1 MPVRRNQSIFL
12 QRINQTVNE
21 LMRVALQPS
30 YVLHSRPFRDSS
42 VLLDLFTAEHGRTA
56 VIGRGLSRKR
66 RGGSLGALLQPFQPL
81 LLSFGGRGD
90 LLTLTAAETAGA
102 PIRLVHDALISGF
115 YLNELLL
122 RLTHRLDPQPTL
134 FSLYGDTLA
143 SLAGEEAVLEGS
155 LRRFEYEALDQ
166 LGYGVD
172 LRHDA
177 RTGSAIDEGAVYL
190 FTPEYGFSAMRAESL
205 SRDHSDPGSGAAES
219 GLYFKGGELL
229 AIADGHYLRHPATS
243 KRLAR
248 LLLQPHLGDKP
259 LRSRQMFVDMKKAGS
274 PSDRPS
280 PLAAVGSGLQQ
291 D

>member
-1 MPVRRNQSIFL
+1 
-12 QRINQTVNE
+12 
-21 LMRVALQPS
+21 MRVTLQPS

-90 LLTLTAAETAGA
+90 LLSLTAAETAGA
-102 PIRLVHDALISGF
+102 PIRLMRDALISGF

-134 FSLYGDTLA
+134 FSLYGDTLEALA
-143 SLAGEEAVLEGS
+143 SGTGMLES
-155 LRRFEYEALDQ
+155 ALRRFEYDALDQ

-177 RTGSAIDEGAVYL
+177 KTGLAIDESAIYL
-190 FTPEYGFSAMRAESL
+190 FTPEYGFSVIRAGTLTRDQVGHLPSHLPEHLSEHLSERVESDL
-205 SRDHSDPGSGAAES
+205 CFTGS
-219 GLYFKGGELL
+219 ELL
-229 AIADGHYLRHPATS
+229 AIARGHYGECPSTS

-248 LLLQPHLGDKP
+248 LLLQPYLGDTP
-259 LRSRQMFVDMKKAGS
+259 LRSRQMFVDMKKAS
-274 PSDRPS
+274 NKSALS
-280 PLAAVGSGLQQ
+280 SSASAIVAGLRQ